1 MVYARL
7 VIPRRLA
14 AGRLAAALPAA
25 SALLIV
31 AVGAVLTVRAVPG
44 VV

>member
-1 MVYARL
+1 V
-7 VIPRRLA
+7 
-14 AGRLAAALPAA
+14 GALPAV

-31 AVGAVLTVRAVPG
+31 VVGTVLTVRAVPG